1 MLAFKNSVDNGSFAQ
16 KIKIVK
22 VTPIFKEGK
31 KEQVT
36 NYRPISALHCLSKIL
51 SRIMYNRLYSYFCM
65 EILHGKQFEFWVHH
79 STNFASVKLVHSIF
93 DSFNERKHTIGIF
106 VNLSKAF
113 DTVDHDIL
121 IKKTSTLRCS
131 RKLSKLL

>member
-1 MLAFKNSVDNGSFAQ
+1 
-16 KIKIVK
+16 
-22 VTPIFKEGK
+22 
-31 KEQVT
+31 
-36 NYRPISALHCLSKIL
+36 
-51 SRIMYNRLYSYFCM
+51 M
-65 EILHGKQFEFWVHH
+65 EILNGKQFEFRVHH

-106 VNLSKAF
+106 VDLSKAF

-131 RKLSKLL
+131 R